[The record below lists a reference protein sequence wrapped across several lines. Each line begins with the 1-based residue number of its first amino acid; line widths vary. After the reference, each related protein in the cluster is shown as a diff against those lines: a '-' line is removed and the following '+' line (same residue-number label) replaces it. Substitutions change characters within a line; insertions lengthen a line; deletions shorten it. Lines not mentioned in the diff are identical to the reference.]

1 MFVLLFI
8 ALSASQFIVFTSLFF
23 TFTVMFCS
31 LFSIHRL
38 YSVYHAAKLKN
49 IGFVSCNCGF
59 VACCINFGD
68 FHVHCYPCFFCI
80 SIFRTLLCSVIRFVP
95 VPVHILFSGS
105 HATPVFLFLRI
116 TVFLPCS
123 ESSDWS
129 VRCNAG
135 FRLFYP

>member
-68 FHVHCYPCFFCI
+68 FHVRCYPCFFCI
-80 SIFRTLLCSVIRFVP
+80 SIFRTVLCSVIRFVP

-116 TVFLPCS
+116 TVSLPCS

-129 VRCNAG
+129 GRCNAG

>member
-8 ALSASQFIVFTSLFF
+8 DLSVSQFIVFTSLFF

-49 IGFVSCNCGF
+49 MGFVSCNCGF

-68 FHVHCYPCFFCI
+68 FHVRCYPCFFCI
-80 SIFRTLLCSVIRFVP
+80 SIFRTVLFSVIRFVP
-95 VPVHILFSGS
+95 VPVHILFSGA
-105 HATPVFLFLRI
+105 HAIPVFLFSGIMAFPLCLR
-116 TVFLPCS
+116 S
-123 ESSDWS
+123 NGWS
-129 VRCNAG
+129 VRCSAE

>member
-8 ALSASQFIVFTSLFF
+8 DLSVSQFIVFTSLFF

-49 IGFVSCNCGF
+49 MGFVSCNCGF
-59 VACCINFGD
+59 VAYWISSFYFYVG
-68 FHVHCYPCFFCI
+68 CYPYFFCFF
-80 SIFRTLLCSVIRFVP
+80 IFRRVLPSVIRFVP
-95 VPVHILFSGS
+95 VPVHILCSGS
-105 HATPVFLFLRI
+105 HATPVFLFSGIMVFPLCLR
-116 TVFLPCS
+116 
-123 ESSDWS
+123 SSGWS

-135 FRLFYP
+135 YHLFYL